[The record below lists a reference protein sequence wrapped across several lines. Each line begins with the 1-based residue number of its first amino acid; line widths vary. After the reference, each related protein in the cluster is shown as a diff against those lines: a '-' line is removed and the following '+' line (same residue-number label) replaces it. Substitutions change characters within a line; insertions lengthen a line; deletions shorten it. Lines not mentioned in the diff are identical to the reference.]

1 MDWGFLDIFKKA
13 EFNTLMLSV
22 AITGWILFIFA
33 PMNIYILGAA
43 ILASAYCI
51 IRLIVYTYQ
60 YFTFKREN
68 KRYEAQKKKEKED
81 KEAERKEARNIEIS
95 RMFNGLTEEN
105 KKTLAYIFLKGKKD
119 TFNQYVLHF
128 TPYSDE
134 SYHVQ
139 QAVDISKIFR
149 DPWGHGDDCIWIK
162 HYTDTLAAT
171 IDPYLYA
178 LIKRYIDDNG
188 LELRNNGN

>member
-22 AITGWILFIFA
+22 AITGWILYVLVS
-33 PMNIYILGAA
+33 MNIYILGAA
-43 ILASAYCI
+43 ILSSAYCV
-51 IRLIVYTYQ
+51 IRLVVYTYQ
-60 YFTFKREN
+60 YVSVKRAN
-68 KRYEAQKKKEKED
+68 KRYEAQKKREKED
-81 KEAERKEARNIEIS
+81 IEAERKEARKIEIS
-95 RMFNGLTEEN
+95 RMFNGLTEDN

-134 SYHVQ
+134 SFHVQ
-139 QAVDISKIFR
+139 QAVDISKIYR
-149 DPWGHGDDCIWIK
+149 DPWGHGDDCIWIR

-171 IDPYLYA
+171 IDPYLYDM
-178 LIKRYIDDNG
+178 IKKYIEENG
-188 LELRNNGN
+188 LELKKS

>member
-171 IDPYLYA
+171 IDPYLYD